1 MKHAQN
7 LKNKLIDDYPDV
19 YSTEKS
25 RFENTESNNGKII
38 IKCSEEYNTLRE
50 GIWQSI
56 VIII

>member
-19 YSTEKS
+19 YSTDKS
-25 RFENTESNNGKII
+25 KFEIMESKNGKII
-38 IKCSEEYNTLRE
+38 IKCSKEYNTLRE